1 MKMSQ
6 WFLAT
11 LDDKKLKSLLRWL
24 LLLSIGFIPIWHF
37 GELIYIITTPIG
49 TGINQAALYTPWPL
63 VIIKNLLVPM
73 MVLVSFLVCCSKS
86 SRLSY
91 NEIIALFIL
100 TAILVFAVLIT
111 PDMNLWQFMAGFRWF
126 LPFFL
131 FIIIISMNDKDLLR
145 QLAYVSFVIMVMNLM
160 MQLWQLGHI
169 PSGWW
174 GTIGGTGLSARN
186 PGFFPLPATS
196 AMFTCFST
204 LFTFL
209 VVKGLKTRLTMGFLC
224 LVSVFLTMSGTGFCV
239 VLIILGTLLVGPYW
253 RILLPVI
260 VPGSYVLTKI
270 IMSIFRGGHYFNQSL
285 GTRIEVFSKTIGK
298 NETEESIEAPKL
310 LEGSI
315 LIDTPETLK
324 LLEEP
329 RLIDWLFSADFG
341 LGTNA
346 AVLINNNLGVDI
358 TAIATDSFLTQ
369 LVVNLGGFSLL
380 IYLILMTS
388 ATLIAY
394 ISGAKVTVLW
404 LFAIGIF
411 SVTVTITEAFP
422 MFLLVFVAITY
433 SIKNGDFLFRNRR
446 LLK

>member
-6 WFLAT
+6 WLLVS
-11 LDDKKLKSLLRWL
+11 LDDKKLKFLLRWL
-24 LLLSIGFIPIWHF
+24 LLLSIGLIPLWHI
-37 GELIYIITTPIG
+37 GELINIISTPRG
-49 TGINQAALYTPWPL
+49 FRINQAALYTPWSL
-63 VIIKNLLVPM
+63 VIIKNLLVPA
-73 MVLVSFLVCCSKS
+73 MVFVSFLVCFSRS

-100 TAILVFAVLIT
+100 TAILMFAVLLT
-111 PDMNLWQFMAGFRWF
+111 PDMSLWQFMAGIRWF

-131 FIIIISMNDKDLLR
+131 FIIMISMNDKDLLR

-209 VVKGLKTRLTMGFLC
+209 VVKGLKTRWTLGVLC
-224 LVSVFLTMSGTGFCV
+224 LISVFLTMSGTGFCV
-239 VLIILGTLLVGPYW
+239 VLIILGTLLAGNYW

-260 VPGSYVLTKI
+260 VPTSYVLTQNI
-270 IMSIFRGGHYFNQSL
+270 ISFFRGSHYFAQSL
-285 GTRIEVFSKTIGK
+285 GTRLNVFSST
-298 NETEESIEAPKL
+298 
-310 LEGSI
+310 LEKKDSLAWLDGPI
-315 LIDTPETLK
+315 LID
-324 LLEEP
+324 
-329 RLIDWLFSADFG
+329 WFFSVNFG

-346 AVLINNNLGVDI
+346 AVLLKNNLGIDI
-358 TAIATDSFLTQ
+358 TAIATDSFITQ
-369 LVVNLGGFSLL
+369 LVVNLGGFSLV
-380 IYLILMTS
+380 IYLILMSS
-388 ATLIAY
+388 ATFLAY

-422 MFLLVFVAITY
+422 MFLLVIVAITY

>member
-1 MKMSQ
+1 MNISK
-6 WFLAT
+6 WLIAP
-11 LDDKKLKSLLRWL
+11 LDDKKLKFLFRWL
-24 LLLSIGFIPIWHF
+24 LLLSIGLIPLWHI
-37 GELIYIITTPIG
+37 GELINIITAPRG
-49 TGINQAALYTPWPL
+49 FHINQAAIYTPWFL
-63 VIIKNLLVPM
+63 VIIKNLLVPV
-73 MVLVSFLVCCSKS
+73 MVLVSFLICCLRSN
-86 SRLSY
+86 RLSY
-91 NEIIALFIL
+91 NEIIVLSIL
-100 TAILVFAVLIT
+100 TAILIFVVLIT

-145 QLAYVSFVIMVMNLM
+145 QLAYVLFVIMAMNLI
-160 MQLWQLGHI
+160 MQLWQVGNI
-169 PSGWW
+169 TSGWW
-174 GTIGGTGLSARN
+174 GWITIGGTGFSVRN

-196 AMFTCFST
+196 AMFICFST

-209 VVKGLKTRLTMGFLC
+209 VVKGLKTRLTLGVLC

-239 VLIILGTLLVGPYW
+239 ALIILGTLLAGNYW

-260 VPGSYVLTKI
+260 VPTSYVLTKYI
-270 IMSIFRGGHYFNQSL
+270 ISFFRGSDYFFHSL
-285 GTRIEVFSKTIGK
+285 GTRQ
-298 NETEESIEAPKL
+298 KL
-310 LEGSI
+310 LFS
-315 LIDTPETLK
+315 T
-324 LLEEP
+324 LEEKTSQAT
-329 RLIDWLFSADFG
+329 LALSDVIDWLFSANFG

-346 AVLINNNLGVDI
+346 AILLKNNLGIDI
-358 TAIATDSFLTQ
+358 IAIATDSFITQ
-369 LVVNLGGFSLL
+369 LIVNLGGFSLV

-388 ATLIAY
+388 ATLLAY